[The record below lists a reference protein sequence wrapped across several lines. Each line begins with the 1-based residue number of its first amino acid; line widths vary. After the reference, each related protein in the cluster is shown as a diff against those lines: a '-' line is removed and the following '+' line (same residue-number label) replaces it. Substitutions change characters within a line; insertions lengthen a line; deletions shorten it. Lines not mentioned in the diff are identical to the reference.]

1 MNLLKAISDA
11 NVLRPNDVPDEM
23 KARWALALDAT
34 IAEMYQVIPQ
44 DNPWP
49 NDIEL
54 LAYPPYDDIYT
65 LFLCAQIDNAN
76 EEVALYAN
84 DATIAN
90 NRLAEFKAAFR
101 RNNRYYPKTN
111 WRTL

>member
-11 NVLRPNDVPDEM
+11 NILRPNDVPDEM
-23 KARWALALDAT
+23 KARWAFALEAD
-34 IAEMYQVIPQ
+34 IAEMYQVYPPE
-44 DNPWP
+44 NTWP
-49 NDIEL
+49 HDTEL
-54 LAYPPYDDIYT
+54 LAYPPYDDVYT

-76 EEVALYAN
+76 EEVQLYAN
-84 DATIAN
+84 DSAIAN

-101 RNNRYYPKTN
+101 RENRYYPKTN